1 MVIQRL
7 MKREIKFESVHL
19 IRSGKLIRLHCC
31 VCLFTA
37 RTLDDI
43 RQRFVTLLFVV
54 CVTAFHMDSFCQ
66 GGTVSLPV
74 VVYVQILW
82 YKPSRAKAAGVGRG
96 GGGVHPGE
104 RIRVKVSDLLA
115 VRPHRDAFITSPSTE
130 SRPQRTPT
138 HRRVPL
144 VRLCAQMLLLFN

>member
-54 CVTAFHMDSFCQ
+54 CVTAFHMNSFCQ
-66 GGTVSLPV
+66 GGTVSLPA

-130 SRPQRTPT
+130 SRPQRTHSPT
-138 HRRVPL
+138 CTTCQT
-144 VRLCAQMLLLFN
+144 LCSDVASI